1 MAPGRQSE
9 QVVRRSSGEVLCDR
23 CVVADSAFA
32 RMRGLLGRRG
42 LRQGEG
48 LLLRPASSIHTAY
61 MRFSIDAVFLDRDGV
76 VVKVV
81 TNLRPW
87 QAAAARRA
95 RAVLEL
101 AAGECERYDLRAG
114 ERLALEPR
122 PA

>member
-1 MAPGRQSE
+1 M
-9 QVVRRSSGEVLCDR
+9 VRRSDGQVLCDR

-32 RMRGLLGRRG
+32 RMRGLLGRRS
-42 LRQGEG
+42 LEQGEG

-81 TNLRPW
+81 AGLRPW

-95 RAVLEL
+95 RSVLEL

>member
-101 AAGECERYDLRAG
+101 AAGECKRYDLRAG